1 MGFFCLKRQFFVPVS
16 CAALVGC
23 AVLLGGGQPAFAQ
36 TPPQNLPTLVVSATA
51 EESQARSLPAS
62 VQVIEASQ
70 IPAASSLADILET
83 FVPGSHVMQ
92 PGNYNRVG
100 LRGFLNGRT
109 AGSSMGD
116 PILLLIDGHKSG
128 AANPAYIPAALIERV
143 EIVRGPA
150 SVLYGGSAMGGV
162 INVIT
167 KKGTGPVSGELHAE
181 VTLPSAYTAQ
191 TFSAGFSG
199 ALPQGTPKDNQYG
212 FAFGMLYKNQSEY
225 KAGHG
230 WLFENSQSQNAA
242 FGASATWRPTENQSL
257 SLVGLHQN
265 IFGTGNPGD
274 RVWAYPDA
282 RATAR
287 YSSLSLD
294 YTGTSEKAWG
304 LDAALFY
311 NTSMY
316 KDDHGKDKPTL
327 FASPYTSSFTTQSFG
342 GRLQLG
348 FPLGNLQENATEAR
362 AMGLFG
368 RLVLGAEVMRQ
379 NEKAGGS
386 SISQPDANY
395 TMTGI
400 FTEYKYETPGKNFVF
415 IAGGRYDHYKTG
427 LRRNDT
433 LRQPAASRNFGHIT
447 WNVGATWYPSFLADL
462 ADVGFFAR
470 VGTAF
475 VPPTALYLAG
485 DYVTIWGMQ
494 YKGDS
499 HLKAEKSL
507 TAEAG
512 VKLAKGPLTLGATAF
527 FTWYNGRIIPEEI
540 IPWTLYAYKNQGKEQ
555 LFGFDLSAELDKD
568 FWIGEYL
575 LETRL
580 YSEAEIFTQRKS
592 STRQGIQST
601 VLFIPAYSATVGLD
615 LKHGPWL
622 LQGGVRFVGPQ
633 FASYAARVEHREA
646 FDIWHARLTYSF
658 SDSLSVYVD
667 GQNLT
672 DSYYAY
678 TKDFPMP
685 GRAISLGFTW
695 KF

>member
-1 MGFFCLKRQFFVPVS
+1 MGFFSLKPAKPLFLAGL
-16 CAALVGC
+16 CAYCVVIFAPQ
-23 AVLLGGGQPAFAQ
+23 AAFAAQ
-36 TPPQNLPTLVVSATA
+36 QPQALPTIVVSATA
-51 EESQARSLPAS
+51 EESDARTLPAN

-70 IPAASSLADILET
+70 IPTASSLADILEE
-83 FVPGSHVMQ
+83 FVPGTLIMQ
-92 PGNYNRVG
+92 PGGYNRMG

-167 KKGTGPVSGELHAE
+167 KKGTGPMQGSLSAE
-181 VTLPSAYTAQ
+181 VTLPSAYSAQ
-191 TFSAGFSG
+191 NFTAGFSG
-199 ALPQGTPKDNQYG
+199 GLPQEKDTKAKSKYG

-230 WLFENSQSQNAA
+230 WLFENSQGQNAA
-242 FGASATWRPTENQSL
+242 FGASATWRPAENQSL

-265 IFGTGNPGD
+265 VFGTGNPGD
-274 RVWAYPDA
+274 RVWPYPSA
-282 RATAR
+282 KASAR

-294 YTGTSEKAWG
+294 YAGTTEKAWG
-304 LDAALFY
+304 IDAALFF
-311 NTSMY
+311 NTSSY
-316 KDDHGKDKPTL
+316 LDDHRKSA
-327 FASPYTSSFTTQSFG
+327 FPYTSSYKTQSLG

-348 FPLGNLQENATEAR
+348 IPLGALQENSAEAR
-362 AMGLFG
+362 TMGIAG
-368 RLVLGAEVMRQ
+368 RLAIGGEVMRQ
-379 NEKAGGS
+379 SEKAGGT
-386 SISQPDANY
+386 SISQPDADY
-395 TMTGI
+395 TI
-400 FTEYKYETPGKNFVF
+400 ASLFAEYRYKTPDASFSLV
-415 IAGGRYDHYKTG
+415 AGGRYDHYQTS
-427 LRRNDT
+427 
-433 LRQPAASRNFGHIT
+433 LRQNAALGQPKANRDFGQVT
-447 WNVGATWYPSFLADL
+447 WNAGATWYPAFLADF
-462 ADVGFFAR
+462 ADIGVFAR

-485 DYVTIWGMQ
+485 DYFTWGAN
-494 YKGDS
+494 YKGNAN
-499 HLKAEKSL
+499 LQAEKSL

-512 VKLAKGPLTLGATAF
+512 VKLEKGPLTLGATAF
-527 FTWYNGRIIPEEI
+527 FTWYNGRIVAEET
-540 IPWTLYAYKNQGKEQ
+540 IPWTLYEYKNQGKER
-555 LFGFDLSAELDKD
+555 LFGFDLSASLQKD

-580 YSEAEIFTQRKS
+580 YSEAEIFTERK
-592 STRQGIQST
+592 TYPKAGQTST
-601 VLFIPAYSATVGLD
+601 VLFVPAYSATAGLD

-633 FASYAARVEHREA
+633 FATYMGNTKHREA

-658 SDSLSVYVD
+658 TDAFSVYVD

-678 TKDFPMP
+678 TLDFPMP